1 MSDDPKVL
9 VLVCESPTPTS
20 RIVALKDEVSNLDF
34 GAPPGLEEKAICRI
48 LLRRRVWFYRYVS
61 SSWTTRQYDNKLVYS
76 WLEINYS
83 IFNYFWMV
91 LFFA

>member
-61 SSWTTRQYDNKLVYS
+61 SS
-76 WLEINYS
+76 
-83 IFNYFWMV
+83 
-91 LFFA
+91 